1 MRSESKSKT
10 PLYLPEVIDELRQ
23 FNLEEVVIQLGMERA
38 HSIQLI

>member
-23 FNLEEVVIQLGMERA
+23 LDLEELV
-38 HSIQLI
+38 